1 MRWGHYLFMGRGKNA
16 RKKSYLQKTL
26 AFIDSE
32 TELLHLKIRH
42 PEQFQKLT
50 SQTFKSDLYIIP
62 KSKGLGI
69 IGFVELAVSLFLLG
83 EIYTKT
89 GKHASLSDIAK
100 AFELMFNFSF
110 GSIYKKRITLFDRK
124 PYNLTKLLDSLKN
137 LLLKE
142 NKNKMQNNGS

>member
-1 MRWGHYLFMGRGKNA
+1 MRWKHYLFTGRGENA
-16 RKKSYLQKTL
+16 CKETYLQKTL

-42 PEQFQKLT
+42 PEQFHQPE
-50 SQTFKSDLYIIP
+50 QTFKSDLYIVP

-110 GSIYKKRITLFDRK
+110 GSIYKKRIALFDRK
-124 PYNLTKLLDSLKN
+124 PCNLTRLLDSLKN

-142 NKNKMQNNGS
+142 NRNKMKNNGF